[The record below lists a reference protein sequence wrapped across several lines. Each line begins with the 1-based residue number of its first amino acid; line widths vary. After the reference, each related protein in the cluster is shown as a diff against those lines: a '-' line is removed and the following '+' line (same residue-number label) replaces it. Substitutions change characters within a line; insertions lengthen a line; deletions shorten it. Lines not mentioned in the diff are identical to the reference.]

1 MSVEQK
7 QIGCYSEQLLMQLAD
22 NCKFINFLDKL

>member
-7 QIGCYSEQLLMQLAD
+7 QIGCYAEQLLMQLAD
-22 NCKFINFLDKL
+22 NCKFLNKL